1 MRMRD
6 IALVCAA
13 ACVLWPAAPAPAQA
27 LANAPQVFNDFRLPE
42 YDESGRIKTDVRGDQ
57 AVMHTNGVM
66 EVTNV
71 RVVFYEDGKPVIRMS
86 APRCTYYAEKQVVE
100 SNSRVLIE
108 HKEILISG
116 VGFRCRLKDRQMK
129 ISSAAKVVLS
139 RLKEQIIQETE
150 QP

>member
-1 MRMRD
+1 
-6 IALVCAA
+6 
-13 ACVLWPAAPAPAQA
+13 
-27 LANAPQVFNDFRLPE
+27 
-42 YDESGRIKTDVRGDQ
+42 
-57 AVMHTNGVM
+57 MHTNGVM